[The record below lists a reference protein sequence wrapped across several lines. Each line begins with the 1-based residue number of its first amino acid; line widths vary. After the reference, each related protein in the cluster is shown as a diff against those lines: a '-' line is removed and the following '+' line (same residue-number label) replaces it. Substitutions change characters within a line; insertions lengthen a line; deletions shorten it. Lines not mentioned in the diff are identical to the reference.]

1 MKLTGKSSLGVMEG
15 WKEWVKESQTL
26 AGASDSL
33 DVLKIEREKM
43 ERSSLNS
50 FLPFWSQCCKGYKGP
65 CVEDG
70 KSVAKSVHLKISTDA
85 QDPTSAHVNHC
96 HTSSPSQTVLL
107 PFCKHQYCSVKTR
120 DASSKPLAFLRKGN
134 KTGII

>member
-85 QDPTSAHVNHC
+85 QDRHLCSCQSLPHLLTLPNCA
-96 HTSSPSQTVLL
+96 SPLLQAPVLL
-107 PFCKHQYCSVKTR
+107 CENQRCILKAISLPEKR
-120 DASSKPLAFLRKGN
+120 
-134 KTGII
+134 